1 MKDDRGARRSMPISA
16 RIRASLVVLTL
27 LPLVLVGGEGLY
39 LGWNALSRSMS
50 FLIEEVEPLSQV
62 STEISG
68 YVQSRELA
76 LQGLADLSP
85 LDTLVPASRQ
95 VLLQQ
100 AREQASGLRMVS
112 YHPVTREGLAF
123 SGDPE
128 AQAWMADAHSELARQ
143 TQGVLGSA
151 LQGRRSRSRAV
162 VLPQGR
168 VILVLG
174 QPLSRHGVVLG
185 ALVSWVD
192 LAPALESL
200 KNRKEG
206 GALAVWL
213 VDGPTVV
220 ATSGSTAAERAP
232 FEGVGPGMRL
242 VQSEGGPT
250 LQGAV
255 PVSLLGWYLKWVY
268 PLPEVSQ
275 LFTSMVL
282 QVGLTIVL
290 VGLLA
295 WILGGIV
302 ARRVAAPVEA
312 LSASTLAMARGDYS
326 APAPNPSSYRELE
339 ILTESFELMRQ
350 NLHRTLSENER
361 LIRYTEGLLQ
371 ARIQELRVLYNLSE
385 ASVRPSDADSLVT
398 LLMDHLQR
406 LLPDSIQ
413 ILWLLEKGG
422 LVKSHSLG
430 LGDHEPAF
438 LTPPRLEE
446 LPEGLQQPFVVP
458 AQEMVG
464 HALVGPRL
472 AGRASSGYCLVPLKM
487 RQGLLGVLEILAGP
501 QASLEP
507 GLVDLLAALSR
518 EVGLALENSQLYAR
532 SMAEKRFN
540 QAVLEEMGDGVL
552 TLDGQGR
559 VATFNR
565 AAERVTGWD
574 RREVIGRPCGEV
586 FRSSQAPHPL
596 GRLVLA
602 GAEPAPFEAE
612 FTVRGGTRKV
622 LLFNPTVPPPLHGVS
637 EAPAAIVVFR
647 DVSRIRELE
656 DLRRD
661 FTATISHE
669 LRTPLTA
676 IKGYVANMLHPRARF
691 EEQTVRA
698 NLGIIDQQVDTLNR
712 LIADLLEAARLR
724 NAALEVHPR
733 RVEIV
738 DLLQRRVE
746 ALLARRQQVRL
757 EGRQQVRLEG
767 EAQLWTWCDPEHL
780 GYVVDH
786 LLSNALKYSPP
797 EGQVVVSAVNEVG
810 RVLVRVQDFGVGIP
824 PEQLERIFA
833 VYHRLDSAS
842 TRVHYGVGVGL
853 FIARRI
859 VEAHGGTLTASSV
872 PGSGSTFVVSLP
884 AAEGPMQEGPGSS

>member
-1 MKDDRGARRSMPISA
+1 MTPSRGARRSMPISA

-27 LPLVLVGGEGLY
+27 LPLILVGGEGLY
-39 LGWNALSRSMS
+39 LGWNALTRSMS
-50 FLIEEVEPLSQV
+50 FLIEEVEPLSQI
-62 STEISG
+62 STEISS
-68 YVQSRELA
+68 YVQGRELG

-85 LDTLVPASRQ
+85 LDTLDPASRQ
-95 VLLQQ
+95 LLLQQ
-100 AREQASGLRMVS
+100 ARERASGLRLVS

-128 AQAWMADAHSELARQ
+128 AQGWMADTHSELARQ
-143 TQGVLGSA
+143 TQGVLGAA
-151 LQGRRSRSRAV
+151 LQGRRARSRAV
-162 VLPQGR
+162 VLPRER
-168 VILVLG
+168 VLLVLG

-192 LAPALESL
+192 LGPALETLTSRSERGHL
-200 KNRKEG
+200 S
-206 GALAVWL
+206 VWL
-213 VDGPTVV
+213 VDGPTVL
-220 ATSGSTAAERAP
+220 ATSGGIAGDRGP

-242 VQSEGGPT
+242 VHSDRGPT

-255 PVSLLGWYLKWVY
+255 PVSHLGWYLKWVY

-275 LFTSMVL
+275 LFTGMVV
-282 QVGLTIVL
+282 QVGFTIAL

-339 ILTESFELMRQ
+339 DLTESFELMRQ

-361 LIRYTEGLLQ
+361 LFRYTEGLLQ

-385 ASVRPSDADSLVT
+385 ASVRPSDANSLVT

-413 ILWLLEKGG
+413 VLWLVEGEVLSRSNSVGIGEREAA
-422 LVKSHSLG
+422 LL
-430 LGDHEPAF
+430 A
-438 LTPPRLEE
+438 PPDLDGI
-446 LPEGLQQPFVVP
+446 PEGLEQPFVIP
-458 AQEMVG
+458 AEEVG
-464 HALVGPRL
+464 AHPLVAPRFFSR
-472 AGRASSGYCLVPLKM
+472 GSSGYCLVPL
-487 RQGLLGVLEILAGP
+487 RVREGLLGVLEILAGA
-501 QASLEP
+501 QACLEP

-559 VATFNR
+559 LATFNR

-574 RREVIGRPCGEV
+574 RREVLGRPCSEV
-586 FRSSQAPHPL
+586 FRSSQVPHPL
-596 GRLVLA
+596 GHLVQA

-622 LLFNPTVPPPLHGVS
+622 LLFNPTVPPPLRGVS

-676 IKGYVANMLHPRARF
+676 IKGYVATMLHPRARF
-691 EEQTVRA
+691 DEESVRGH
-698 NLGIIDQQVDTLNR
+698 LGIIDQQVDTLNR

-733 RVEIV
+733 RVDLV
-738 DLLQRRVE
+738 GLLQGRVE
-746 ALLARRQQVRL
+746 AVQARRQC
-757 EGRQQVRLEG
+757 VRLEG
-767 EAQLWTWCDPEHL
+767 EPQLWAWCDPEHL

-786 LLSNALKYSPP
+786 LISNALKYSPA
-797 EGQVVVSAVNEVG
+797 EGQVVVSAVREAG
-810 RVLVRVQDFGVGIP
+810 RVLIRVQDFGVGIP
-824 PEQLERIFA
+824 ADQLERIFQ
-833 VYHRLDSAS
+833 VYHRVDSAS

-859 VEAHGGTLTASSV
+859 VEAHGGTLTAASV
-872 PGSGSTFVVSLP
+872 PGSGSTFQVSLP
-884 AAEGPMQEGPGSS
+884 AAESAPEDGAGDA